1 MKEEKD
7 SIIVKFARAVLEA
20 TSYEEFFLKCKA
32 DDEMSTLLNEL
43 TACFVMPG
51 SRCAKEISPSD
62 LYALLKKTVDD
73 VEACDGPDI
82 S

>member
-1 MKEEKD
+1 MDGREP
-7 SIIVKFARAVLEA
+7 IIVRFYRLA
-20 TSYEEFFLKCKA
+20 TESSSYEEFFLKCKA
-32 DDEMSTLLNEL
+32 DDEISALLNGL

-51 SRCAKEISPSD
+51 SRRAEEISPSD

-73 VEACDGPDI
+73 VKAYEGPDI